1 MSVLEVFSQDNKGES
16 GPEARPRGNS
26 QISPLLSESTK
37 NRSASLSTPLQTKNE
52 NYGSIVVDASNVDVI
67 PNSRSHDTITSTSR
81 KGFWGSLDVHR
92 WFYSGISEAN
102 EISRA
107 KARTMKD
114 AIRNANAV
122 NEFDQKKE
130 RIDRVATERGSS
142 TKSATTRT
150 SSAPL
155 TTDSTPLQSVF
166 TKYVQPR
173 SSTVSKG
180 EFKYGVTRN
189 ALSERPSDSSGEVSP
204 TRVSLLKM
212 EDNKHGEVAMCVVS
226 SGSDSLSLKGDGTDN
241 AAVGSERSC
250 DQHDYKAG
258 EDLLK

>member
-1 MSVLEVFSQDNKGES
+1 MSVLEVFSQDNKGGS
-16 GPEARPRGNS
+16 VPEARPRGNS

-37 NRSASLSTPLQTKNE
+37 NRSASRSNPLQPKKE
-52 NYGSIVVDASNVDVI
+52 NYGSIVDASNVDVI
-67 PNSRSHDTITSTSR
+67 PNSHSHDRVTPTSR

-92 WFYSGISEAN
+92 WFYSDISEAN

-107 KARTMKD
+107 KARSMKN

-130 RIDRVATERGSS
+130 RIDREATERGSS
-142 TKSATTRT
+142 TKSPTTRI

-173 SSTVSKG
+173 SSTG
-180 EFKYGVTRN
+180 ESKYGVTRN
-189 ALSERPSDSSGEVSP
+189 ALSTERPSDSSGEVSP

-212 EDNKHGEVAMCVVS
+212 EHNEHGEVAMRVLS
-226 SGSDSLSLKGDGTDN
+226 SGSDSLSLKGDGTVN
-241 AAVGSERSC
+241 AAVGDRK
-250 DQHDYKAG
+250 D
-258 EDLLK
+258 